1 VKGIYSNFYFIL
13 CSIFLSSSLLLIQ
26 TLILNLGFKLSS
38 NYYLIIIILV
48 ILFNAQTCKTPTR
61 CTLFYLVSFV
71 LINHS

>member
-1 VKGIYSNFYFIL
+1 MKGIYFDFYFIL

-48 ILFNAQTCKTPTR
+48 ILFNAQTNK
-61 CTLFYLVSFV
+61 LQHDAQVIYVFFV
-71 LINHS
+71 LIVHL

>member
-1 VKGIYSNFYFIL
+1 VKGIYFDFYFIL

-26 TLILNLGFKLSS
+26 TLILNLGFKFSS

-48 ILFNAQTCKTPTR
+48 ILFNAQTYKTPTR
-61 CTLFYLVSFV
+61 CTMFYLVSFV